1 MGLTYLVKESNRLPQ
16 MNSVYVPAGL
26 AEGGEAQVRKTLLND
41 FNLEIGAGLG
51 PLAGK
56 IWRFGLMG
64 YSCKAENVMLCLSA
78 LGVKQRPILSTN
90 QRPIFSTL
98 SVF

>member
-1 MGLTYLVKESNRLPQ
+1 M
-16 MNSVYVPAGL
+16 
-26 AEGGEAQVRKTLLND
+26 RKTLLNK

-64 YSCKAENVMLCLSA
+64 YSCKQENVMLCLSSLTSVLA
-78 LGVKQRPILSTN
+78 DMGIAVEIGAAEAAARANYAAQDANAAQAVKKVANLQ
-90 QRPIFSTL
+90 
-98 SVF
+98 